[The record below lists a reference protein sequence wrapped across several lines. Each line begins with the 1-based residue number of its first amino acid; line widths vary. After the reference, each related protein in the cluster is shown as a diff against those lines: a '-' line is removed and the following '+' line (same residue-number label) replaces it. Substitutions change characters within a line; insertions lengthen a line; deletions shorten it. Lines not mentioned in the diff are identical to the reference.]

1 MKMKRLL
8 PSVVCVAALAACA
21 GPAPVSAP
29 KPVTMAGALAD
40 AVAAAKA
47 GRSDQAYTILKSAAS
62 ANPTDKAPWLRMAQM
77 RFEDKNYGEAITSGL
92 AAIERDPDDMLAYS
106 LVAVS
111 GLRVSSKAL
120 GDLTLK
126 NGFSGSVRSEAQDL
140 ANLLHSTLKV
150 EKIVPPKP
158 ATPVARPAAA
168 KAMPAASAAKS
179 CNGNPFC
186 ILDASKN

>member
-1 MKMKRLL
+1 MKMKHLL

-21 GPAPVSAP
+21 GPTPVAAP
-29 KPVTMAGALAD
+29 KPVTMASALAD
-40 AVAAAKA
+40 ADAAAKA
-47 GRSDQAYTILKSAAS
+47 GRGDQAYAILKSAAS

-92 AAIERDPDDMLAYS
+92 AAIDRDPDDMLAYS

-126 NGFSGSVRSEAQDL
+126 NGFTGSVRSEAQDL
-140 ANLLHSTLKV
+140 ANLLHTTLKV
-150 EKIVPPKP
+150 DKIVPPKP
-158 ATPVARPAAA
+158 VARPAAP
-168 KAMPAASAAKS
+168 KVTPAASAAKS

-186 ILDASKN
+186 ILDANKN

>member
-1 MKMKRLL
+1 MTIKRLL
-8 PSVVCVAALAACA
+8 PSLICVAALAACA
-21 GPAPVSAP
+21 GPAPAP
-29 KPVTMAGALAD
+29 VAKSMPMASALAD
-40 AVAAAKA
+40 ADAAAKA
-47 GRSDQAYTILKSAAS
+47 GRGDEAYTILKSAAV

-77 RFEDKNYGEAITSGL
+77 RFDDKNYGEAIVNGL

-120 GDLTLK
+120 GDLTQK
-126 NGFSGSVRSEAQDL
+126 NGFSGSVRNEAQDL
-140 ANLLHSTLKV
+140 ANLLHTTLKV
-150 EKIVPPKP
+150 EKIVPTKIAPARA
-158 ATPVARPAAA
+158 ATPKAAT
-168 KAMPAASAAKS
+168 AAPPSKS

>member
-1 MKMKRLL
+1 MTMKRLL
-8 PSVVCVAALAACA
+8 PTVICIAALAACA
-21 GPAPVSAP
+21 GPTPVPAA
-29 KPVTMAGALAD
+29 KPVTMAGAMAAAD
-40 AVAAAKA
+40 AATKA
-47 GRSDQAYTILKSAAS
+47 GRSEEAYAILKSAAG

-77 RFEDKNYGEAITSGL
+77 RFEDKNYGEAIVSGL

-120 GDLTLK
+120 GDLSQK
-126 NGFSGSVRSEAQDL
+126 NGFTGSVRNEAQDL
-140 ANLLHSTLKV
+140 ANLLHTTLKV

-158 ATPVARPAAA
+158 AAIRPAAP
-168 KAMPAASAAKS
+168 KATPAAAAAKS

-186 ILDASKN
+186 ILDANKN